1 MLVLALSPTASA
13 APATGTILSARGP
26 GALNGQYL
34 VMLKDNA
41 TLRSHGVASVARGL
55 TGRHNGTLGYT
66 YQRALHGFS
75 VRMSEQQAKEL
86 AADPAVSF
94 VEQDHVV
101 HIFDTQQNPP
111 SWGLDRIDQRNLPLN
126 NAYNF
131 NTTASNVHAYVI
143 DTGVRITHTTFG
155 GRASYG
161 RDTVDNDNVAQD
173 GNGHGTHVSGTIAG
187 NQYGVAKGAQIV
199 AVRVLNNSGS
209 GTTAGVVAGIDWVT
223 ANAIKPAV
231 ANMSLGGGADATLD
245 TAVTNSINSGVTY
258 AIAAGNG
265 DALGRPLNACTQS
278 PARVPAAITVGA
290 TQQNDAKASFS
301 NIGTCLDIFAPGVGI
316 TSSWNSSDSATNTIS
331 GTSMATPH
339 VAGAAALILAGNTS
353 FSPQQVRDTMVNNAT
368 TGAVGSPGTGSP
380 NRLLFTGTGG
390 TTPAPSCSGT
400 DGTDAAIPDA
410 GSVTSSVT
418 ISGCDRSAGSSSTAE
433 VHINHTY
440 RGDLQIDLISP
451 DGTSYRLKNS
461 SGSDSADNVNSTY
474 TMNMSSEAANGTWQ
488 LRVQDVFAL
497 DSGTLDSWTLTL

>member
-1 MLVLALSPTASA
+1 MASPHKARRVLLAATAAVMLVLALSPTASA

-231 ANMSLGGGADATLD
+231 ANMSLGGG
-245 TAVTNSINSGVTY
+245 
-258 AIAAGNG
+258 
-265 DALGRPLNACTQS
+265 
-278 PARVPAAITVGA
+278 
-290 TQQNDAKASFS
+290 
-301 NIGTCLDIFAPGVGI
+301 
-316 TSSWNSSDSATNTIS
+316 
-331 GTSMATPH
+331 
-339 VAGAAALILAGNTS
+339 
-353 FSPQQVRDTMVNNAT
+353 
-368 TGAVGSPGTGSP
+368 
-380 NRLLFTGTGG
+380 
-390 TTPAPSCSGT
+390 
-400 DGTDAAIPDA
+400 
-410 GSVTSSVT
+410 
-418 ISGCDRSAGSSSTAE
+418 
-433 VHINHTY
+433 
-440 RGDLQIDLISP
+440 
-451 DGTSYRLKNS
+451 
-461 SGSDSADNVNSTY
+461 
-474 TMNMSSEAANGTWQ
+474 
-488 LRVQDVFAL
+488 
-497 DSGTLDSWTLTL
+497 